1 VTDRHS
7 SNPNAPTADNCTDP
21 DSWYLWGDFTTYY
34 AKGSIP
40 ALNAIGMTPTQQ
52 ATAMMIQDAALA
64 CTVWNLVDELGP
76 AALIASSYISRQELF
91 WSPVLSPIQW
101 QIEAVNWFATNLAHL
116 QRLFISNYRTPSV
129 QLLRDNWIPFR
140 SDDDI
145 VQGFCNSQK
154 VRNSSYTSFS
164 VLGLAI
170 NFGVGGLLLLASVLV
185 PYVVP
190 KLQARR
196 GRKGQ
201 RSLAREQWMM
211 NSALQLQ
218 RVLFGLLSAGDWEEE
233 EYGDE
238 GVVPVTKTAERIPP
252 PSLVDARD
260 NPATVMQL
268 LERRGRRSKDGALLG
283 LKVAGLGV
291 TETFLPS
298 SAVSDMEVEVYAAR
312 E

>member
-1 VTDRHS
+1 
-7 SNPNAPTADNCTDP
+7 
-21 DSWYLWGDFTTYY
+21 
-34 AKGSIP
+34 
-40 ALNAIGMTPTQQ
+40 
-52 ATAMMIQDAALA
+52 MMIQDAALA

-76 AALIASSYISRQELF
+76 AALTASSYISRQELF

-101 QIEAVNWFATNLAHL
+101 QIEAANWFATNLAHL

-140 SDDDI
+140 TDDDI
-145 VQGFCNSQK
+145 VQRFCNSQK
-154 VRNSSYTSFS
+154 VRNTAYTSFS

-170 NFGVGGLLLLASVLV
+170 DFGVGGLLLLASVLV

-196 GRKGQ
+196 GQKGG
-201 RSLAREQWMM
+201 RSLARDQWMM

-218 RVLFGLLSAGDWEEE
+218 RVLFGLLSAGDWKEE

-238 GVVPVTKTAERIPP
+238 GVVPVTKTAERISPP
-252 PSLVDARD
+252 PLVDARN
-260 NPATVMQL
+260 NPAAVVQL
-268 LERRGRRSKDGALLG
+268 GVQGDGGDEDGALLG
-283 LKVAGLGV
+283 VKVAGV

-298 SAVSDMEVEVYAAR
+298 SAVSEMGVEVYTER
-312 E
+312 